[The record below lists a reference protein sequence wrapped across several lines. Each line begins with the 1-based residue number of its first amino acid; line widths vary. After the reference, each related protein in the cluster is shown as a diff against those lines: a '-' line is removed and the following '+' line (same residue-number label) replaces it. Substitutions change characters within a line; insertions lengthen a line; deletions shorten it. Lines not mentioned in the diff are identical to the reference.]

1 MVKYADAKRMVRRL
15 QHAPVACQAVRKQ
28 DPVSTNLGKAPV
40 EPSTLPYE
48 PLELFRPTALQDDS
62 ALADSHG
69 KRIGILIVT
78 YNAVT
83 TLTRVLKRITPNVWR
98 NVEKVLVFDDAS
110 QDATFELAVG
120 IKTAMDLPQLQVLKH
135 AKNLGYGG
143 NQKAGYQYLIEQ
155 GFDVVVLLHGDGQYA
170 PEILSHLYGPIVR
183 GEADAVFGSRMM
195 TTHGGPLKGGMPLY
209 KFIGNRILTT
219 FENRTLKLKLTEF
232 HSGYR
237 AYNLHALKQIDFS
250 SMTNDFHFDT
260 EIIIKLHH
268 QKFRLKEVAIP
279 TYYGNE
285 LCYVDGL
292 KYARDVVRA
301 VRRYGET
308 VRSVT
313 CWPEFREYF
322 THYPIKHS
330 KYSSH
335 YYARKLVGS
344 NQDVLDVGCG
354 EGFLAEELAK
364 AGNRVSGVDA
374 LPEAS
379 QREAMVAYYQAN
391 LDDGIGGVIDHLNG
405 KAFDRVL
412 LLDVLEHLQHP
423 NQLLQ
428 QCQRVLGPHGIAI
441 VSLPNVA
448 NITVRLMLLAGKF
461 NYTDRGILDKTHLH
475 FYTRKTAKRLLEES
489 GYRVIEIKATV
500 IPLELA
506 FGLPPENPMM
516 KLLNWIMGVVVRMMP
531 GVFAYQYVFVVQT
544 SRS

>member
-1 MVKYADAKRMVRRL
+1 
-15 QHAPVACQAVRKQ
+15 
-28 DPVSTNLGKAPV
+28 VSPNVGKAPLK
-40 EPSTLPYE
+40 PSVLPYE
-48 PLELFRPTALQDDS
+48 PLEQFRPTALQDDS
-62 ALADSHG
+62 ALADNHG

-98 NVEKVLVFDDAS
+98 NVEKVLVLDDAS

-120 IKTAMDLPQLQVLKH
+120 IKTLVDLPQLEVLRH
-135 AKNLGYGG
+135 DKNLGYGG
-143 NQKAGYQYLIEQ
+143 NQKAGYHYLIEQ
-155 GFDVVVLLHGDGQYA
+155 GFDAVVLLHGDGQYA

-195 TTHGGPLKGGMPLY
+195 KAYGGALRGGMPLY
-209 KFIGNRILTT
+209 KFIGNRILTA
-219 FENRTLKLKLTEF
+219 FENRMLNMKLTEF

-237 AYNLHALKQIDFS
+237 AYSLQALKEIDFS
-250 SMTNDFHFDT
+250 NMTDDFHFDT

-268 QKFRLKEVAIP
+268 QKFRLKEVPIP

-292 KYARDVVRA
+292 KYARNVARA
-301 VRRYGET
+301 VRRYLQT
-308 VRSVT
+308 RRSVT

-344 NQDVLDVGCG
+344 NQDVLDLGCG
-354 EGFLAEELAK
+354 EGFLSTELAK

-374 LPEAS
+374 LPAAS
-379 QREAMVAYYQAN
+379 ERAAMAAYYQAD
-391 LDDGIGGVIDHLNG
+391 LDEGIAGVVDELNG
-405 KAFDRVL
+405 KTFDRVL
-412 LLDVLEHLQHP
+412 LLDVLEHLRHP
-423 NQLLQ
+423 ERLLRECQ
-428 QCQRVLGPHGIAI
+428 QVLGSKGVMV

-461 NYTDRGILDKTHLH
+461 NYIDRGILDRTHLH
-475 FYTRKTAKRLLEES
+475 FYTRKTAKRLLEDN
-489 GYRVIEIKATV
+489 GYQVLEIKATV
-500 IPLELA
+500 IPIELVL
-506 FGLPPENPMM
+506 GLPPENPVM
-516 KLLNWIMGVVVRMMP
+516 KLLNRIMGIMVRLMP
-531 GVFAYQYVFVVQT
+531 GLFAYQYVFVT
-544 SRS
+544 RTTGRA

>member
-1 MVKYADAKRMVRRL
+1 
-15 QHAPVACQAVRKQ
+15 
-28 DPVSTNLGKAPV
+28 VSPNVGKAPLKPNV
-40 EPSTLPYE
+40 LPYE
-48 PLELFRPTALQDDS
+48 PLEQFRPTALQDDS

-98 NVEKVLVFDDAS
+98 NVEQVLVLDDAS
-110 QDATFELAVG
+110 QDATFELAMG
-120 IKTAMDLPQLQVLKH
+120 IKTLVDLPQLQVLRH
-135 AKNLGYGG
+135 DKNLGYGG

-155 GFDVVVLLHGDGQYA
+155 GFDAVVLLHGDGQYA

-195 TTHGGPLKGGMPLY
+195 KTYGGPLQGGMPLY
-209 KFIGNRILTT
+209 KFIGNRILTG
-219 FENRTLKLKLTEF
+219 FENRLLNMKLTEF

-237 AYNLHALKQIDFS
+237 AYSLQALKEIDFS
-250 SMTNDFHFDT
+250 NMTDDFHFDT

-268 QKFRLKEVAIP
+268 QKFRLKEVPIP

-292 KYARDVVRA
+292 KYARNVARA
-301 VRRYGET
+301 VRRYLQT
-308 VRSVT
+308 RRSVT

-344 NQDVLDVGCG
+344 NQDVLDLGCG
-354 EGFLAEELAK
+354 EGFLSSELAK

-379 QREAMVAYYQAN
+379 ERAAMAAYYQAD
-391 LDDGIGGVIDHLNG
+391 LDEGIADVIDELNG
-405 KAFDRVL
+405 KTFDRVL
-412 LLDVLEHLQHP
+412 LLDILEHLRSP
-423 NQLLQ
+423 ERILRECQ
-428 QCQRVLGPHGIAI
+428 QVLGSKGVML

-461 NYTDRGILDKTHLH
+461 NYVDRGILDKTHLH
-475 FYTRKTAKRLLEES
+475 FYTRKTAKRLLEDN
-489 GYRVIEIKATV
+489 GYQVLEIKATV
-500 IPLELA
+500 IPIELVLGVA
-506 FGLPPENPMM
+506 PENPVM
-516 KLLNWIMGVVVRMMP
+516 KLLTRIMGMMVRVMP
-531 GVFAYQYVFVVQT
+531 GLFAYQYVFVIQKA
-544 SRS
+544 RRP